1 MPFFP
6 TDIQNKSV
14 KPIDDELSEEV
25 GLYTPALSLDKRL
38 ISNPAS
44 TFFLEIEGKEGD
56 IIIVDKS
63 IEPTIGSTVI
73 IYEEGEF
80 KTHLLETLENE
91 LTIWGVVRYHIQ
103 KV

>member
-14 KPIDDELSEEV
+14 KPIDNELSEEIS
-25 GLYTPALSLDKRL
+25 LYTPALSLDRRL

-73 IYEEGEF
+73 IYYEGEF
-80 KTHLLETLENE
+80 KTHLLENIDNE
-91 LTIWGVVRYHIQ
+91 LNIWGVVRYYIK